1 MKKLSVISLAL
12 VVSFCVLGALSFN
25 RSVSAVSALAIGA
38 TVENF
43 NLPDTNGKDQS
54 LSALKGKKGTMIV
67 FMSAKCPYVKAY
79 AARIDQIAKD
89 YQAKG
94 FNVVGINSN
103 HTETD
108 ADIKGH
114 AANFSFPML
123 IDRGNKI
130 ADQLGAEF
138 TPEVYLLDSN
148 NKLIY
153 HGAIDNN
160 KDESLVK
167 TKHLRDALDAN
178 LAGKAIEKTNVQAIG
193 CTIKRP

>member
-1 MKKLSVISLAL
+1 MKKLSVISLTL
-12 VVSFCVLGALSFN
+12 VVSFCVLGALAFN
-25 RSVSAVSALAIGA
+25 QTATASATAIGA

-54 LSALKGKKGTMIV
+54 LASLKGKKGTMIV

-79 AARIDQIAKD
+79 AERIDQIAKD

-130 ADQLGAEF
+130 ADQLGAEY
-138 TPEVYLLDSN
+138 TPEVYLLDAN

-160 KDESLVK
+160 KDETLVK
-167 TKHLRDALDAN
+167 TKFLRDALDSN